1 MSISATRVVRAAQ
14 FGLASLLAA
23 IELTACVGANPH
35 RSGFSPLPLQPVG
48 EVALPGNN
56 SRFDYASLDSGRG
69 LLFIAHLGV
78 GEVIEVDLRAN
89 SVLRTIGDLAQVHG
103 VLVVPELHRVFATA
117 TGDNHMASIDE
128 DTGVVLYRTP
138 TGEYPD
144 GLAYD
149 PKRNAIWTTNETGG
163 SETVIGA
170 ADGAVRGTVDV
181 GGEAG
186 NVAYDTATDQMLV
199 AVQGRGDLGVVDP
212 VAMTVS
218 RRFALPGCD
227 HPHGLALDPS
237 AGTAFVACDGNATML
252 SVDIA
257 TGRVSGT
264 NPVGDGPDVLAY
276 DAAAQRLYVA
286 AESGEVTIL
295 DRQRDKLSVVGSA
308 HLADGAH
315 VVAIDPAT
323 HRSYYP
329 IPSGSDGHPALL
341 ERAPAP

>member
-1 MSISATRVVRAAQ
+1 M
-14 FGLASLLAA
+14 
-23 IELTACVGANPH
+23 
-35 RSGFSPLPLQPVG
+35 
-48 EVALPGNN
+48 
-56 SRFDYASLDSGRG
+56 
-69 LLFIAHLGV
+69 
-78 GEVIEVDLRAN
+78 
-89 SVLRTIGDLAQVHG
+89 
-103 VLVVPELHRVFATA
+103 LVVPELHRVFATA
-117 TGDNHMASIDE
+117 TGDNRMASIDE

-149 PKRNAIWTTNETGG
+149 PKRSTIWTTNETGG

-170 ADGAVRGTVDV
+170 ADGAVRGTVAV

-199 AVQGRGDLGVVDP
+199 AVQGRGDLAVVDP
-212 VAMTVS
+212 AAMTVS
-218 RRFALPGCD
+218 RRIALPGCD
-227 HPHGLALDPS
+227 HPHGLALDPA
-237 AGTAFVACDGNATML
+237 AGAAFVACDGNATLL
-252 SVDIA
+252 SVDIV

-286 AESGEVTIL
+286 AESGEVTVL
-295 DRQRDKLSVVGSA
+295 DRQREKLIVIGSA

-323 HRSYYP
+323 QRSYYP
-329 IPSGSDGHPALL
+329 VPAGSDGHPVLL